1 MKLTIPE
8 YPLKIKQKT
17 DDKKEVFDE
26 FRKKFIALTPEEWVR
41 QQFLHFLVREKGYPP
56 GLIAVEK
63 GFRLNRMQKRFDA
76 VVYANNGSPL
86 MLLEFKSPEIKL
98 DQHVFDQI
106 AAYNLKMKVD
116 YLLVSNGLQH
126 YCCKID
132 HQLNS
137 YRFLDKIPDYPEIST
152 VSS

>member
-1 MKLTIPE
+1 MKLNLPE
-8 YPLKIKQKT
+8 YPLKTRHKEGDKT
-17 DDKKEVFDE
+17 EIFDE
-26 FRKKFIALTPEEWVR
+26 FRKKFIVLTPEEWVR
-41 QQFLHFLVREKGYPP
+41 QQFLHFLVNEKRYPP

-63 GFRLNRMQKRFDA
+63 GIRLNRMQKRFDA
-76 VVYANNGSPL
+76 VVYSNSGKPL

-106 AAYNLKMKVD
+106 AAYNLKMKVN

-132 HQLNS
+132 HRLNS
-137 YRFLDKIPDYPEIST
+137 YRFLDKIPDYTEIST
-152 VSS
+152 VP